1 MNADLLELISAE
13 NLGVY
18 RASPIRLR
26 EDVSQEAQIS
36 SDYRGRLVYELLQ
49 NADDAMSGD
58 ETLNARILFR
68 LTDTDLWVGNSGRP
82 LDQDDVKGLCGIGA
96 SSKGEVTG
104 RRRASIGHKGM
115 GFKSVLEITAAP
127 EIVSEDY
134 AFRMAADFA
143 REPIDRLM
151 EELGE
156 RKTTRVPIM
165 RFPSS
170 LPAPPEY
177 WHELSS
183 TGIRTLF
190 RFPLRPEFTDEQR
203 SLLAERLLALPVTTI
218 LFLKHLERVDVSV
231 ETEGRREGFSW
242 SVRRERRSGAGWERH
257 SGLTESGIYRIHV
270 VSALGEKHDFLL
282 AHDADVEIGEHRG
295 GLDAYAWEG
304 IEISEVSVAVL
315 LEDEAPADLPA
326 PWRHFHV
333 FLPTAEGCPYPLL
346 VNGAFVSDLS
356 RQEIRVGEERDDYN
370 RFLMRRVAGLFR
382 DVVAPELQH
391 SGVPTRQ
398 VLQLLDRRAESPGAA
413 AATAAGQALYE
424 AMRDEL
430 GAHPFLPRESGG
442 RLALNQCVV
451 PPLVPAESVGEQ
463 FRKLLPAEVA
473 HNGRYFPDSSLCR
486 SEFARIAVD
495 HGAVALSPQDAARVL
510 GAADL
515 TGIGLEEHESGGLQV
530 DPVLR
535 VLEGLW
541 EGLDWG
547 AREEFVAA
555 VRHERLFPVGVDN
568 GVVHRAVTDG
578 IACFYPPRSLT
589 GTVPLERLSFLMQ
602 ELCWGALLPSE
613 RNQLLKDQLVAWQG
627 LFELREF
634 KFPDVMRRSV
644 LPALELDPSGDAKGR
659 LERLHDFSS
668 LAAICQLSGR
678 TPDPARPLRYE
689 RLGSNRALFNLSRL
703 PVPCRPRHGAEIEW
717 RPAYQVYLGED
728 WIDDASVERVLDAA
742 SKHTDVLPDIPLLAS
757 PDLFDGLLAQFR
769 HLETTEDSTG
779 EDEVGLEEDE
789 EAPPDQADRTRWLD
803 FLTWVGVNRV
813 LRPVHFHDVEDRGTG
828 WLTTRDFGRPDG
840 WAFRDLAPHLWD
852 DFRQGAL
859 RSVAD
864 TLHAKEGAPY
874 FYRAHDLEHIVPLLK
889 AAAQDVSTEVATA
902 LFSHLALNWGYLEH
916 FVKAEAAVVSKA
928 QVPTMRQ
935 KPPRAHEDELEE
947 IGDDLWVLRLRSHD
961 WCPTTHG
968 PRRPKWVWL
977 RTPEVERRFGRQGF
991 SAGALLPLLVVG
1003 DEVVQGKARGLAHT
1017 LGIRVELTASS
1028 FTPEDA
1034 RVLLDRLESLYSVA
1048 ATSGTLTEREL
1059 RQIIRPAYRNL
1070 MELLPGT
1077 EAAMSP
1083 AYSAGVLAGS
1093 PLLVHDGLGN
1103 YRFEPSDRVIYADKP
1118 GTRERLGTPPDQ
1130 WTFILESAPVARGPL
1145 TTLLNARVLEDEIT
1159 WSPEP
1164 DDPSFDQD
1172 GVDEFRKG
1180 IGELAPYVL
1189 ARLGAERQE
1198 ERLVAQDSRRLRE
1211 FVEVV
1216 EPVTA
1221 LSVSCRLDDRELGGI
1236 ISRDAFVHVP
1246 ARGATTAFVVWGSR
1260 PWPPTTPEEAEAL
1273 ATSLSDLLDAGHF
1286 EAFLALITAPSHESR
1301 LKLLRLAGAPT
1312 DLSTTREVLTH
1323 ELGAELDG
1331 ESHAGEPVKT
1341 PGESTSEEAAAPPDA
1356 TQTGSVRTKT
1366 PLFQPGELLMDG
1378 IPVAITGNGSSAHSS
1393 AGGRTAGSDHS
1404 GAYGG
1409 HTDLVE
1415 LNRLGMHVALTFER
1429 NRLRR
1434 GALTNAEIFDGSNE
1448 KEQPGA
1454 LVFDVSTLEAIE
1466 RARAWSQPFRD
1477 AFAILEG
1484 RGLSV
1489 YAPGFDVLTL
1499 DTQRPENL
1507 DRLIELK
1514 SSGVNARLQEMS
1526 WNEWKSARNSA
1537 LRKLFYLYLVGNL
1550 RSDLGDAVPFLRAVH
1565 DPFATIWAEEVE
1577 ETSRSRK
1584 VQLKVTQ
1591 FTAAEHL
1598 DLEVRRVQADP
1609 AQPTALSNGVSTEP

>member
-1 MNADLLELISAE
+1 MNTDLLQVISAE
-13 NLGVY
+13 NLSVY

-36 SDYRGRLVYELLQ
+36 NDYRGRLVYELLQ
-49 NADDAMSGD
+49 NADDAMSG
-58 ETLNARILFR
+58 EATLNDRIVFR

-82 LDQDDVKGLCGIGA
+82 LDEDDVKGLCGIGA

-127 EIVSEDY
+127 EIVSDDY
-134 AFRMAADFA
+134 AFRMAAEFA

-156 RKTTRVPIM
+156 RKPTRVPIM

-242 SVRRERRSGAGWERH
+242 SVRRERRSGASWERH

-270 VSALGEKHDFLL
+270 VSAVGETHDFLL
-282 AHDADVEIGEHRG
+282 AHDADVDIGGHRG
-295 GLDAYAWEG
+295 GLDTYAWEG

-315 LEDEAPADLPA
+315 LEDGAPAELPA
-326 PWRHFHV
+326 HWRHFHV

-391 SGVPTRQ
+391 SGVPTTQ

-413 AATAAGQALYE
+413 AATVAGQALYE

-430 GAHPFLPRESGG
+430 GAHPFLPREGGG

-451 PPLVPAESVGEQ
+451 PPLVPAGSVGEQ
-463 FRKLLPAEVA
+463 FRKLLPAEA
-473 HNGRYFPDSSLCR
+473 THDGRHFPEASLCR
-486 SEFARIAVD
+486 SEVARIAVD
-495 HGAVALSPQDAARVL
+495 HGAVALSPGEAARVL
-510 GAADL
+510 GTADL
-515 TGIGLEEHESGGLQV
+515 TGVGLEEHESGGLHV

-535 VLEGLW
+535 VLEGFW
-541 EGLDWG
+541 EGLDWS
-547 AREEFVAA
+547 AREEFAVAT
-555 VRHERLFPVGVDN
+555 RHERLFPVGVDN
-568 GVVHRAVTDG
+568 GVVHRVVTDG
-578 IACFYPPRSLT
+578 VACFYPPRSLT

-613 RNQLLKDQLVAWQG
+613 RNQLLKDQLIAWQA

-644 LPALELDPSGDAKGR
+644 LPALELDPNDDAKGR
-659 LERLHDFSS
+659 LERLHDLSS

-678 TPDPARPLRYE
+678 TPDPARPLRHE

-703 PVPCRPRHGAEIEW
+703 PVPCRSRDGAEIEW

-728 WIDDASVERVLDAA
+728 WIEEASIERVLAA
-742 SKHTDVLPDIPLLAS
+742 VSRHVDVVPDIPLLAS
-757 PDLFDGLLAQFR
+757 PELFDGLLAQFR
-769 HLETTEDSTG
+769 HLEDAVDVAG
-779 EDEVGLEEDE
+779 EDEVSLEEDE
-789 EAPPDQADRTRWLD
+789 EAPPDQAERTRWLD

-828 WLTTRDFGRPDG
+828 WLTTRDLGQPEG
-840 WAFRDLAPHLWD
+840 WAFRDLAPDLWD
-852 DFRQGAL
+852 DFRQAAL
-859 RSVAD
+859 KSVAD
-864 TLHAKEGAPY
+864 TSREKDGIPY
-874 FYRAHDLEHIVPLLK
+874 LYRVHDLEHIVPLLK
-889 AAAQDVSTEVATA
+889 AAAEDVSTEVAKA
-902 LFSHLALNWGYLEH
+902 LFSHLALNWAYLEH
-916 FVKAEAAVVSKA
+916 FAKAEAAVVPKA

-935 KPPRAHEDELEE
+935 KPPRAHEDELDET
-947 IGDDLWVLRLRSHD
+947 GDDLWVLRLRSHD

-968 PRRPKWVWL
+968 PRRPKWIWL

-991 SAGALLPLLVVG
+991 GAGGLLPLLDV
-1003 DEVVQGKARGLAHT
+1003 DEELVQGKARGLAHA

-1028 FTPEDA
+1028 FKPEDA
-1034 RVLLDRLESLYSVA
+1034 RVLLDRLESLYAEA
-1048 ATSGTLTEREL
+1048 ATSGTLTERDL

-1077 EAAMSP
+1077 ETAMSP
-1083 AYSAGVLAGS
+1083 AFTAGVLVGS
-1093 PLLVHDGLGN
+1093 PLLVHDGRGS
-1103 YRFEPSDRVIYADKP
+1103 YRFEPSDQVLYADKA
-1118 GTRERLGTPPDQ
+1118 GTRERLGTPPDL
-1130 WTFILESAPVARGPL
+1130 WTFILEAAPVARGPL
-1145 TTLLNARVLEDEIT
+1145 TTLLKVRVLEDEII
-1159 WSPEP
+1159 WSPQP
-1164 DDPSFDQD
+1164 DDPSFDRD
-1172 GVDEFRKG
+1172 GVDEFRQG
-1180 IGELAPYVL
+1180 LGELAPYIL

-1198 ERLVAQDSRRLRE
+1198 ERLVAQDRRRLRE

-1246 ARGATTAFVVWGSR
+1246 PRGTPTGFVVWGSR

-1273 ATSLSDLLDAGHF
+1273 ATSLSDLLDTGHF

-1312 DLSTTREVLTH
+1312 DLSTTQEALTD
-1323 ELGAELDG
+1323 ELGAAPDE
-1331 ESHAGEPVKT
+1331 ENQAGEPAKT
-1341 PGESTSEEAAAPPDA
+1341 PGESTSEEAATPPDA
-1356 TQTGSVRTKT
+1356 THSANLRTKT
-1366 PLFQPGELLMDG
+1366 PLFQPEELLIDG
-1378 IPVAITGNGSSAHSS
+1378 VPVVVTGDGPSPPSS
-1393 AGGRTAGSDHS
+1393 AGGRTRGRKDGNGGS
-1404 GAYGG
+1404 GGYGG
-1409 HTDLVE
+1409 HTDLGE
-1415 LNRLGMHVALTFER
+1415 LDKLGMHVALTFER

-1434 GALTNAEIFDGSNE
+1434 GALKDAEIFDLNE
-1448 KEQPGA
+1448 ENEQSRA
-1454 LVFDVSTLEAIE
+1454 LVFDVSTLAAIE
-1466 RARAWSQPFRD
+1466 RARARSQPFRD
-1477 AFAILEG
+1477 AFAVLEG

-1489 YAPGFDVLTL
+1489 YAPGFE
-1499 DTQRPENL
+1499 R
-1507 DRLIELK
+1507 
-1514 SSGVNARLQEMS
+1514 M
-1526 WNEWKSARNSA
+1526 
-1537 LRKLFYLYLVGNL
+1537 
-1550 RSDLGDAVPFLRAVH
+1550 
-1565 DPFATIWAEEVE
+1565 
-1577 ETSRSRK
+1577 SRS
-1584 VQLKVTQ
+1584 
-1591 FTAAEHL
+1591 
-1598 DLEVRRVQADP
+1598 
-1609 AQPTALSNGVSTEP
+1609 S